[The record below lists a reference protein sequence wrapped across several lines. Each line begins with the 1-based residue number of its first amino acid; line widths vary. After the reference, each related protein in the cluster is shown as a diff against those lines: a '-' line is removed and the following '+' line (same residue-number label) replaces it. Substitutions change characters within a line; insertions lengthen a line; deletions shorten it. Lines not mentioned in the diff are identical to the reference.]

1 MSALAVAALIVVLAG
16 AGWIGWR
23 YWRLRAGIRALEV
36 DLQRDRPNDLAPSAS
51 DLVPLARRLGAVL
64 LDYNKQ
70 ISELGVERDRLAAVL
85 NQMTDGVLIADSEGR
100 IALSNPAA
108 RRLFEIQEPA
118 GRTVA
123 QVIRSHQLI
132 AVWRRCEETHTMQ
145 SEAVEIP
152 GRHQFL
158 QLIAVPDEHGSGSL
172 LLVQDLTRI
181 RRLETVR
188 RDFVSNIS
196 HELRTPL
203 ASLRALTETLQDG
216 ALADRQA
223 APQFLDQMVKEVD
236 ALTQMTQELLDLSRI
251 ESGQVELAL
260 ARTAARDLLDS
271 AAARMQVQAERGG
284 VGLRVECPEDL
295 PELWA
300 DPVRL
305 EQVLVNLIHNAVKF
319 TPPGGQ
325 VVLSAEASLASPP
338 HQEGGDAERV
348 VRFSVRDSGR
358 GIPADDVPRIF
369 ERFYKADRSRSSQGS
384 GMGLAI
390 AKHIIEAHGG
400 QIRVSSQEGKGS
412 TFSFSLP
419 LQETPDFRPRSP
431 S

>member
-1 MSALAVAALIVVLAG
+1 MSALALAILIVVMVAG
-16 AGWIGWR
+16 AWIGWR
-23 YWRLRAGIRALEV
+23 YARLRAGIRSLEGALRREPPP
-36 DLQRDRPNDLAPSAS
+36 DLTLSAPELA
-51 DLVPLARRLGAVL
+51 PLARQLGDVL
-64 LDYNKQ
+64 FNHSRQ
-70 ISELGVERDRLAAVL
+70 VSELAVERDRLAAVL
-85 NQMTDGVLIADSEGR
+85 NQMTDGVLIADSKGR
-100 IALSNPAA
+100 IVLSNPAA
-108 RRLFEIQEPA
+108 RRLFDMEEPA

-123 QVIRSHQLI
+123 QVLRSHQLI
-132 AVWRRCEETHTMQ
+132 AVWRRCEETREMQ

-152 GRHQFL
+152 GQHQFL
-158 QLIAVPDEHGSGSL
+158 QLIAVPDEHASGSL

-284 VGLRVECPEDL
+284 VGLRVDCPEDL
-295 PELWA
+295 PELRA
-300 DPVRL
+300 DQARL

-319 TPPGGQ
+319 TRPGGD
-325 VVLSAEASLASPP
+325 VVLSASADTSAVPAP
-338 HQEGGDAERV
+338 GGSQPSSMITVA
-348 VRFSVRDSGR
+348 VRDTGV

-369 ERFYKADRSRSSQGS
+369 ERFYQVDKARSGH
-384 GMGLAI
+384 GTGLGLSI
-390 AKHIIEAHGG
+390 ARHIVEAHGG
-400 QIRVSSQEGKGS
+400 TIWVESLEGSGS
-412 TFSFSLP
+412 TFFFTIP
-419 LQETPDFRPRSP
+419 QAPK
-431 S
+431 

>member
-23 YWRLRAGIRALEV
+23 YWQLRAGIRALEV

-132 AVWRRCEETHTMQ
+132 AVWRRCEETQTMQ

-319 TPPGGQ
+319 TRPGGE
-325 VVLSAEASLASPP
+325 VVLSASADMSTVPTPGGSQPSPMVTV
-338 HQEGGDAERV
+338 V
-348 VRFSVRDSGR
+348 VRDTGV

-369 ERFYKADRSRSSQGS
+369 ERFYQVDKARAGH
-384 GMGLAI
+384 GTGLGLSI
-390 AKHIIEAHGG
+390 ARHIVEAHGG
-400 QIRVSSQEGKGS
+400 SIWVESLEGRGS
-412 TFSFSLP
+412 TFSFTVPQSL
-419 LQETPDFRPRSP
+419 
-431 S
+431 